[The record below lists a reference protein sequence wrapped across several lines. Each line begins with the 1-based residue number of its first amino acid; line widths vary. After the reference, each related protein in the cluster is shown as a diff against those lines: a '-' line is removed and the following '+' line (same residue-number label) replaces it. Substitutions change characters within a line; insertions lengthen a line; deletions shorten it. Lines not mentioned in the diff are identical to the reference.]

1 MPEDL
6 RYFENPYTGLLKE
19 YHAGGLAVQFY
30 AGAGPPAASVQSEV
44 TVQLIRRRELSE
56 AA

>member
-19 YHAGGLAVQFY
+19 YHTGGLAVQFN
-30 AGAGPPAASVQSEV
+30 AGAGPPAVPAQSGYP
-44 TVQLIRRRELSE
+44 VQLSRRLELSE
-56 AA
+56 PA

>member
-19 YHAGGLAVQFY
+19 YHTGGLAVHFG
-30 AGAGPPAASVQSEV
+30 AAAGPPAEASS
-44 TVQLIRRRELSE
+44 TVALTRAQHELLDAS
-56 AA
+56 

>member
-19 YHAGGLAVQFY
+19 YHTGGLAVHF
-30 AGAGPPAASVQSEV
+30 GAADGPPTEAASAVS
-44 TVQLIRRRELSE
+44 LSRARHELSD
-56 AA
+56 AS